1 MDNSFIYG
9 KNSVIEALE
18 SGTREFNRIL
28 ISNTSRSDEKIEKI
42 KELAKAQGIVFQ
54 FVGKEKLNQI
64 AQEVRHQGVIAQ
76 VSPVKYVDLD
86 EFVEKNSDELNS
98 VVILD
103 GVEDSHNL
111 GAIIR
116 SCVCAGVK
124 GIILPSRR
132 GDRKSVV

>member
-1 MDNSFIYG
+1 METSFIYG
-9 KNSVIEALE
+9 KNAIIEALD
-18 SGTREFNRIL
+18 SGNREFNRIL
-28 ISNTSRSDEKIEKI
+28 ISNTSRADEKIERI
-42 KELAKAQGIVFQ
+42 KELAKARGVIFQ

-64 AQEVRHQGVIAQ
+64 AQEARHQGVIAQ
-76 VSPVKYVDLD
+76 IAPVKYIDLD
-86 EFVEKNSDELNS
+86 EFIEKTSDELTS

-124 GIILPSRR
+124 GIIFCHSYGKGR
-132 GDRKSVV
+132 